1 VTADK
6 RFHVT
11 PEQAYDLVHA
21 ALSIAVSPS
30 PKTLKAVRAGTYVS
44 RPGLAPDLLNKLCDA
59 LDAIDPDLI
68 ARAYG

>member
-21 ALSIAVSPS
+21 ALSIGAVWDRSGEHGRPA
-30 PKTLKAVRAGTYVS
+30 PVS
-44 RPGLAPDLLNKLCDA
+44 S
-59 LDAIDPDLI
+59 
-68 ARAYG
+68 